1 MADQAH
7 EWTDEEIE
15 RLERR
20 FRRQYNQASRE
31 MRKRLDDM
39 MESYDKANAEW
50 KQRVKSGDAT
60 QEDYDGWLKGQ
71 ATDRAFVQSMAQ
83 TLAQDANRTNQLAMD
98 TVNDAIPSVFAENAN
113 YAAFEVE
120 HGIGYET
127 HAFDLYDQSTVR
139 RLIRDQPDL
148 LPPLPNPRM
157 DNGRDLRWNRQKFAS
172 VITQSVLQGE
182 SIPKAADRISRVMRM
197 NEAAATRAA
206 RTALTGAENAG
217 RIDSYRRAQNIGIE
231 LEQEWLATHD
241 ERTRITHRLLDG
253 EHVPVGERFVPDGYG
268 DKYSIGFPGDPTA
281 LGEMVWNC
289 FIGETLVTT
298 DSQIKASYCHEY
310 VGELITIDTS
320 SGVHF
325 TCTPNHPILTP
336 RGWVAAKSLNYGD
349 NLLVTGRSGV
359 KRSFWKPNVNH
370 AFASMKTVHELFDVL
385 FAKRATVTGVDFH
398 GDIATSDV
406 EIVAKKGFLGFRLD
420 SSIFKRIGKLA
431 LKPSDTLDFC
441 EGTTMKRLRRIVVAA
456 SSIMSSLGVCA
467 PLVWGH
473 GSHSDVHGLRATTGC
488 NSSVAEYAIDNLPAE
503 TMVRSELLGRLSGQV
518 FVDEVV
524 NVKISSTRGTQVYNL
539 QTDSGYYFAN
549 ERGNGKFIIAKNCR
563 CTLVA
568 WLPSIAKEDNRSW
581 AKMPDGMTYDEW
593 KHNKKAEKERK
604 EASGVVDGKNILGTW
619 QRRESEYEFA
629 IRDVINAQGFDGKPR
644 VVTADEF
651 DAAVKASNG
660 GQGFVAQRVYGA
672 PNQEVLEGYR
682 KELYEGSFFVDCSG
696 GSTYGYGMYTASDFT
711 GTVTSGIRSE
721 MEHYENAGRVR
732 TLKDVDVVRTA
743 NRMARDEARQARR
756 SGDRGLSERILSM
769 ENSELLERYGLYPKT
784 YTETMTLDPSAKI
797 IDYDTLS
804 ERRNG
809 ILEEHNAESY
819 IYDLDMGTIAALLG
833 YDAIDATRGRSGHYT
848 VILNRTKLIIRRPE

>member
-60 QEDYDGWLKGQ
+60 QEDYDGWLKDQ

-157 DNGRDLRWNRQKFAS
+157 DNGRDLRWNRQRFAG

-182 SIPKAADRISRVMRM
+182 SIPKTADRIGRVMRT

-217 RIDSYRRAQNIGIE
+217 RVDSYKRAQNIGIE

-281 LGEMVWNC
+281 LGEMV
-289 FIGETLVTT
+289 
-298 DSQIKASYCHEY
+298 Y
-310 VGELITIDTS
+310 
-320 SGVHF
+320 
-325 TCTPNHPILTP
+325 
-336 RGWVAAKSLNYGD
+336 
-349 NLLVTGRSGV
+349 
-359 KRSFWKPNVNH
+359 
-370 AFASMKTVHELFDVL
+370 
-385 FAKRATVTGVDFH
+385 
-398 GDIATSDV
+398 
-406 EIVAKKGFLGFRLD
+406 
-420 SSIFKRIGKLA
+420 
-431 LKPSDTLDFC
+431 
-441 EGTTMKRLRRIVVAA
+441 
-456 SSIMSSLGVCA
+456 
-467 PLVWGH
+467 
-473 GSHSDVHGLRATTGC
+473 
-488 NSSVAEYAIDNLPAE
+488 
-503 TMVRSELLGRLSGQV
+503 
-518 FVDEVV
+518 
-524 NVKISSTRGTQVYNL
+524 
-539 QTDSGYYFAN
+539 
-549 ERGNGKFIIAKNCR
+549 NCR

-593 KHNKKAEKERK
+593 KHGKKQEKEKSDAESKPATPETNGHGLHPSAEKLFGGKVDIDKATTAISDWKDGEAYDIRWAQQSGFKTKKGEYLEDLIEHCEIPFDSSSGPIWRGICVDDAQYRK
-604 EASGVVDGKNILGTW
+604 FMSMAEEEETPILDMLGTSSW
-619 QRRESEYEFA
+619 TSDRDIAMDFA
-629 IRDVINAQGFDGKPR
+629 KNAAEIGGLELGDASRQ
-644 VVTADEF
+644 VVF
-651 DAAVKASNG
+651 
-660 GQGFVAQRVYGA
+660 
-672 PNQEVLEGYR
+672 
-682 KELYEGSFFVDCSG
+682 ELS
-696 GSTYGYGMYTASDFT
+696 
-711 GTVTSGIRSE
+711 
-721 MEHYENAGRVR
+721 
-732 TLKDVDVVRTA
+732 
-743 NRMARDEARQARR
+743 
-756 SGDRGLSERILSM
+756 GLSADSHLAMDIEAVGGELGQSEIILSRKARLIPTWM
-769 ENSELLERYGLYPKT
+769 EERDGVLYIEVEP
-784 YTETMTLDPSAKI
+784 Y
-797 IDYDTLS
+797 
-804 ERRNG
+804 
-809 ILEEHNAESY
+809 
-819 IYDLDMGTIAALLG
+819 
-833 YDAIDATRGRSGHYT
+833 
-848 VILNRTKLIIRRPE
+848 

>member
-60 QEDYDGWLKGQ
+60 QEDYDGWLKDQ

-182 SIPKAADRISRVMRM
+182 SIPRAADRIGRVMRM

-217 RIDSYRRAQNIGIE
+217 RVDSYRRAKNIGIE

-268 DKYSIGFPGDPTA
+268 DKYSVGFPGDPTA
-281 LGEMVWNC
+281 LGEMVWSC

-310 VGELITIDTS
+310 VGKLITIDTS

-518 FVDEVV
+518 FVDEIV

-581 AKMPDGMTYDEW
+581 AKIPDGMTYDEW
-593 KHNKKAEKERK
+593 KHGKKQEKEKSDAESKQAKQDSKKRK
-604 EASGVVDGKNILGTW
+604 
-619 QRRESEYEFA
+619 
-629 IRDVINAQGFDGKPR
+629 
-644 VVTADEF
+644 
-651 DAAVKASNG
+651 SNG
-660 GQGFVAQRVYGA
+660 
-672 PNQEVLEGYR
+672 
-682 KELYEGSFFVDCSG
+682 
-696 GSTYGYGMYTASDFT
+696 ST
-711 GTVTSGIRSE
+711 
-721 MEHYENAGRVR
+721 
-732 TLKDVDVVRTA
+732 
-743 NRMARDEARQARR
+743 EAR
-756 SGDRGLSERILSM
+756 
-769 ENSELLERYGLYPKT
+769 
-784 YTETMTLDPSAKI
+784 
-797 IDYDTLS
+797 
-804 ERRNG
+804 
-809 ILEEHNAESY
+809 
-819 IYDLDMGTIAALLG
+819 
-833 YDAIDATRGRSGHYT
+833 
-848 VILNRTKLIIRRPE
+848 

>member
-60 QEDYDGWLKGQ
+60 QEDYDGWLKDQ

-157 DNGRDLRWNRQKFAS
+157 DNGRDLRWNRQRFAG

-182 SIPKAADRISRVMRM
+182 SIPRAADRIGRVMRT

-281 LGEMVWNC
+281 LGEMV
-289 FIGETLVTT
+289 
-298 DSQIKASYCHEY
+298 Y
-310 VGELITIDTS
+310 
-320 SGVHF
+320 
-325 TCTPNHPILTP
+325 
-336 RGWVAAKSLNYGD
+336 
-349 NLLVTGRSGV
+349 
-359 KRSFWKPNVNH
+359 
-370 AFASMKTVHELFDVL
+370 
-385 FAKRATVTGVDFH
+385 
-398 GDIATSDV
+398 
-406 EIVAKKGFLGFRLD
+406 
-420 SSIFKRIGKLA
+420 
-431 LKPSDTLDFC
+431 
-441 EGTTMKRLRRIVVAA
+441 
-456 SSIMSSLGVCA
+456 
-467 PLVWGH
+467 
-473 GSHSDVHGLRATTGC
+473 
-488 NSSVAEYAIDNLPAE
+488 
-503 TMVRSELLGRLSGQV
+503 
-518 FVDEVV
+518 
-524 NVKISSTRGTQVYNL
+524 
-539 QTDSGYYFAN
+539 
-549 ERGNGKFIIAKNCR
+549 NCR

-593 KHNKKAEKERK
+593 KHGKKVEKKRK
-604 EASGVVDGKNILGTW
+604 EAAGVVDGKDILSTW
-619 QRRESEYEFA
+619 KRRESEFDFE
-629 IRDVINAQGFDGKPR
+629 IEDVINAQGFDGKPR
-644 VVTADEF
+644 IVDADEF
-651 DAAVKASNG
+651 DRAVKAANG
-660 GQGFVAQRVYGA
+660 GNGFIAQRTYSA
-672 PNQEVLEGYR
+672 PDQETLDEYR
-682 KELYEGSFFVDCSG
+682 KMLYEGKWYVDCSTG
-696 GSTYGYGMYTASDFT
+696 GSQYGQGMYCAADYTGKLSD
-711 GTVTSGIRSE
+711 GIKEE
-721 MEHYENAGRVR
+721 MQHYISLNESRGAEHAYV
-732 TLKDVDVVRTA
+732 
-743 NRMARDEARQARR
+743 
-756 SGDRGLSERILSM
+756 
-769 ENSELLERYGLYPKT
+769 
-784 YTETMTLDPSAKI
+784 ETMTLDPSAKI
-797 IDYDTLS
+797 IRYADIDAEFARAEADSFLGVVKKANPRLTDREAAAVVRECGGTRSGSTFKLAKSWEREDPDGYDAF
-804 ERRNG
+804 
-809 ILEEHNAESY
+809 IEEQGKAWDKYKDAIEEVRLATAS
-819 IYDLDMGTIAALLG
+819 LDDGSKAAAMG
-833 YDAIDATRGRSGHYT
+833 YDAINAEGHGASGSYT
-848 VILNRTKLIIRRPE
+848 VILNRTKLIIREP

>member
-182 SIPKAADRISRVMRM
+182 SIPRAADRICRVMRT

-217 RIDSYRRAQNIGIE
+217 RVDSYRRAQNIGIE

-281 LGEMVWNC
+281 LGEMVY
-289 FIGETLVTT
+289 
-298 DSQIKASYCHEY
+298 S
-310 VGELITIDTS
+310 
-320 SGVHF
+320 
-325 TCTPNHPILTP
+325 
-336 RGWVAAKSLNYGD
+336 
-349 NLLVTGRSGV
+349 
-359 KRSFWKPNVNH
+359 
-370 AFASMKTVHELFDVL
+370 
-385 FAKRATVTGVDFH
+385 
-398 GDIATSDV
+398 
-406 EIVAKKGFLGFRLD
+406 
-420 SSIFKRIGKLA
+420 
-431 LKPSDTLDFC
+431 
-441 EGTTMKRLRRIVVAA
+441 
-456 SSIMSSLGVCA
+456 
-467 PLVWGH
+467 
-473 GSHSDVHGLRATTGC
+473 
-488 NSSVAEYAIDNLPAE
+488 
-503 TMVRSELLGRLSGQV
+503 
-518 FVDEVV
+518 
-524 NVKISSTRGTQVYNL
+524 
-539 QTDSGYYFAN
+539 
-549 ERGNGKFIIAKNCR
+549 CR

-593 KHNKKAEKERK
+593 KHGKKVEKKRK
-604 EASGVVDGKNILGTW
+604 EAAGVVDGKDILSTW
-619 QRRESEYEFA
+619 KRRESEFDFE
-629 IRDVINAQGFDGKPR
+629 IEDVINAQGFDGKPR
-644 VVTADEF
+644 IVDADEF
-651 DAAVKASNG
+651 DRAVKAANNG
-660 GQGFVAQRVYGA
+660 DGLIMQRVYSA
-672 PNQEVLEGYR
+672 PDQETLDAYR
-682 KELYEGSFFVDCSG
+682 ESLYDGKWYVDCSHG
-696 GSTYGYGMYTASDFT
+696 NDTYGKGMYTASSKST
-711 GTVTSGIRSE
+711 SVTQQ
-721 MEHYENAGRVR
+721 
-732 TLKDVDVVRTA
+732 
-743 NRMARDEARQARR
+743 MADEIVPYRR
-756 SGDRGLSERILSM
+756 EFS
-769 ENSELLERYGLYPKT
+769 
-784 YTETMTLDPSAKI
+784 YTETMTLDPSARVIGYNEVVTAKNEASVLEKAI
-797 IDYDTLS
+797 VGNDDISDTERAIVRREVLREYSDEDRALARAAEREWDFDDYMAVINKYSQREREFRELGTS
-804 ERRNG
+804 EV
-809 ILEEHNAESY
+809 
-819 IYDLDMGTIAALLG
+819 AALLG
-833 YDAIDATRGRSGHYT
+833 YDAVEVPGLNYT
-848 VILNRTKLIIRRPE
+848 IVLNRTKLIIREP

>member
-1 MADQAH
+1 MTSPCNGSLLYFCIAAHTARPSLTNSQKPTGPLGGVGQRLAFGEHMADQAH
-7 EWTDEEIE
+7 EWTDEKIE

-60 QEDYDGWLKGQ
+60 QEDYDGWLKDQ

-182 SIPKAADRISRVMRM
+182 SIPRAADRIGRVMRM
-197 NEAAATRAA
+197 NEATATRAA

-217 RIDSYRRAQNIGIE
+217 RVDSYRRAQNIGIE
-231 LEQEWLATHD
+231 LEQEWLAADD

-441 EGTTMKRLRRIVVAA
+441 EGTTMRRLRRIVVAA

-568 WLPSIAKEDNRSW
+568 WLPSIAEEDNRSW
-581 AKMPDGMTYDEW
+581 AKLPDGMTYDEW
-593 KHNKKAEKERK
+593 KHGKKVEKRRK
-604 EASGVVDGKNILGTW
+604 EAAGVVDGK
-619 QRRESEYEFA
+619 
-629 IRDVINAQGFDGKPR
+629 D
-644 VVTADEF
+644 
-651 DAAVKASNG
+651 
-660 GQGFVAQRVYGA
+660 
-672 PNQEVLEGYR
+672 
-682 KELYEGSFFVDCSG
+682 
-696 GSTYGYGMYTASDFT
+696 
-711 GTVTSGIRSE
+711 
-721 MEHYENAGRVR
+721 
-732 TLKDVDVVRTA
+732 
-743 NRMARDEARQARR
+743 
-756 SGDRGLSERILSM
+756 ILS
-769 ENSELLERYGLYPKT
+769 T
-784 YTETMTLDPSAKI
+784 
-797 IDYDTLS
+797 
-804 ERRNG
+804 
-809 ILEEHNAESY
+809 
-819 IYDLDMGTIAALLG
+819 
-833 YDAIDATRGRSGHYT
+833 
-848 VILNRTKLIIRRPE
+848 